1 MPRRRVALTD
11 ARKTQQAAGETHRQ
25 QMKVRSRIEAKF
37 DEQMNRHGLRR
48 ARYVGLRRV
57 RAQVLWTVVV
67 VNLKRAAR
75 LLAGRARMPTLVAP
89 SREEAA

>member
-1 MPRRRVALTD
+1 MTVTD
-11 ARKTQQAAGETHRQ
+11 ARKVQQAAGTTHRE
-25 QMKVRSRIEAKF
+25 QMRVRSRIEPKF

-57 RAQVLWTVVV
+57 RGQVLWTVVV

-75 LLAGRARMPTLVAP
+75 LLAGRATMPTLAAP
-89 SREEAA
+89 SQQEVA